1 MFKINISFTE
11 SRKTTEYSVAMD
23 KLRWPLLGP
32 LYKEQGSWRQLLYK
46 GQEWRWF
53 KPRRRLWPWEGRQKR
68 TPTSPNPVPRLMRN
82 QDTCPVGGDLKQS
95 PTCSLWSPWTNL
107 SFKQW
112 PSEGLQDRVYE
123 RPPVTTEPW
132 WTPLPR
138 NTARQADLK
147 NGLKSMLE
155 KRAIVEIPL
164 STGIPGF
171 YSPRFLVAKDLGGWH
186 PVLNLKAFN
195 CYVLPLHF
203 RMETLSTLM
212 DCIGEAA
219 QQRRNTSEHLR
230 DSEISETWAAYIDL
244 KDAYFHVPV
253 IPEHMRYHRF
263 ANCTNSKGS
272 PSVSLRP
279 QRYQYQYL
287 DDWLL
292 KNHVRAL
299 IKRQRDLTLF

>member
-23 KLRWPLLGP
+23 KLRRPLLGP

-46 GQEWRWF
+46 GQERRWF
-53 KPRRRLWPWEGRQKR
+53 KPRRRLWPWQGRQKR
-68 TPTSPNPVPRLMRN
+68 RTPTTPPNPVPRLTRN

-112 PSEGLQDRVYE
+112 PSEGLQDRVYG

-155 KRAIVEIPL
+155 KRAIVEILL
-164 STGIPGF
+164 SIGIPGF

-195 CYVLPLHF
+195 RYVLPLHF
-203 RMETLSTLM
+203 HMETLRTLM

-244 KDAYFHVPV
+244 KDAYFYVPV
-253 IPEHMRYHRF
+253 IPEHMRYRRF
-263 ANCTNSKGS
+263 AYDGKVYKFQVLPFGLSIYGPKGTS
-272 PSVSLRP
+272 TS
-279 QRYQYQYL
+279 
-287 DDWLL
+287 
-292 KNHVRAL
+292 
-299 IKRQRDLTLF
+299 T